1 MIALVSMLFEY
12 FFEDGQLAPLMKHL
26 LARMQI
32 TIIKVAILDSTFFEN
47 SLHPARMLVNKMAR
61 AASGWQPNEEL
72 ENDQLYKGMEEIVFR
87 LNDEFVDD
95 LSIFDE
101 LLLVFDELKRSYEAA
116 REKELEALRLSEER
130 ALAEIESQDRAKL
143 FLTQI
148 LDEVQLPDDVAMM
161 LKQDWYRLMRLI
173 LLKQGESQN
182 WRNSA
187 RIGKE
192 LVWSLQPGV
201 PVSAQERFELIV
213 PKMLNGLEDGLRAIG
228 KSDEFILKL
237 LVTIAKSHE
246 KNKHESEIAEM
257 NEALDRD
264 IARLETQMHNADQ
277 LIAGPMP
284 LLVDEPEVNLV
295 PADINFYLAMTE
307 QLNEG
312 MWFNFAKSEND
323 VVRICLTMIVA
334 DGAKYVFTD
343 SHGQKS
349 IERSGLG
356 VALALRENKLIQL
369 DDDELVDRTLKT
381 VAENMADQNPVF
393 A

>member
-1 MIALVSMLFEY
+1 
-12 FFEDGQLAPLMKHL
+12 
-26 LARMQI
+26 
-32 TIIKVAILDSTFFEN
+32 
-47 SLHPARMLVNKMAR
+47 
-61 AASGWQPNEEL
+61 
-72 ENDQLYKGMEEIVFR
+72 
-87 LNDEFVDD
+87 
-95 LSIFDE
+95 
-101 LLLVFDELKRSYEAA
+101 
-116 REKELEALRLSEER
+116 
-130 ALAEIESQDRAKL
+130 
-143 FLTQI
+143 
-148 LDEVQLPDDVAMM
+148 
-161 LKQDWYRLMRLI
+161 
-173 LLKQGESQN
+173 
-182 WRNSA
+182 
-187 RIGKE
+187 
-192 LVWSLQPGV
+192 
-201 PVSAQERFELIV
+201 
-213 PKMLNGLEDGLRAIG
+213 
-228 KSDEFILKL
+228 

-369 DDDELVDRTLKT
+369 DDDELVDRTLKN